1 MGSVSRKVLD
11 QARCPVL
18 VVRIPDREMAKAGL
32 LETSGTD
39 TET

>member
-18 VVRIPDREMAKAGL
+18 IVRIPDEEMVKAGMM
-32 LETSGTD
+32 EMS
-39 TET
+39 EMN